1 MQGLACPRC
10 FAQLNES
17 RCNSCAVNYSQL
29 GDIFWLW
36 PDPVNALLDWR
47 NRFGG
52 TPLGACVHGALY
64 GWRKD
69 TDFPGTAEALV
80 RAGSRYTAEALPT
93 GHDAIDEV
101 LRRHLKDA

>member
-10 FAQLNES
+10 FARLNES

-47 NRFGG
+47 NRFNYHLAKIEAELALAKSDNQAI
-52 TPLGACVHGALY
+52 TKARAQEHAKHLERYSAEIRALLSPFNISEPLA
-64 GWRKD
+64 
-69 TDFPGTAEALV
+69 P
-80 RAGSRYTAEALPT
+80 
-93 GHDAIDEV
+93 
-101 LRRHLKDA
+101 